1 MKYEDAI
8 KDPRCPRWLKDANVE
23 HADIEFTELDRVIW
37 NNGRWEGGTWRNG
50 IWKDGRWEGGRWEGG
65 LWEGGIWVGGRW
77 EGGTWRNGIWRNG
90 IWRNGRWEGGRWEGG
105 LWEGGFRIPM
115 SKWFVTVSNDKLV
128 KIGCK
133 VKTIPEW
140 DEWFAGSE
148 EFDTPRDSEEFK
160 LIRANYEAVK
170 AFHLNMNK

>member
-8 KDPRCPRWLKDANVE
+8 KDPRSPRWLKDANVE

-50 IWKDGRWEGGRWEGG
+50 IWKD
-65 LWEGGIWVGGRW
+65 
-77 EGGTWRNGIWRNG
+77 
-90 IWRNGRWEGGRWEGG
+90 GRWEGGRWEGG